1 MLKKIA
7 VTLVFLLV
15 FAIMLAFA
23 KLNPGS
29 VDINLAFTN
38 VEASVPV
45 AVIVAFVAGWIFGL
59 LCTVVFVAR
68 LVNERRQLR
77 KALRSTES
85 EVSSLR
91 SLPLTDAD

>member
-1 MLKKIA
+1 MLKKIG

-23 KLNPGS
+23 KLNPGP

-45 AVIVAFVAGWIFGL
+45 AVIVAFVTGWIFGL